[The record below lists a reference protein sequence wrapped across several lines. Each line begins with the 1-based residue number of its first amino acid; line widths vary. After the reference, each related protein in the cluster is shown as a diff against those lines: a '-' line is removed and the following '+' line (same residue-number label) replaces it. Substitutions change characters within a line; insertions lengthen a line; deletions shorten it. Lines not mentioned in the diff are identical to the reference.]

1 MGRHMGYLLN
11 EVLVG
16 NRVIERVYD
25 VMDYDETMV
34 QIDEAQDTVLGDLNH

>member
-1 MGRHMGYLLN
+1 MGYLLN

-34 QIDEAQDTVLGDLNH
+34 QIDEAQDTVLGALNY